1 MVVNHALV
9 SFVKEKNKKYVVD
22 IRKVIGFKP
31 RHQKDFN
38 ATKIYNVQ
46 WPVLDEDGL
55 KKEAPYEAK
64 ILCMA
69 EDLKSLRYTA
79 NEMKIRNLP
88 AELAQTQNVQL
99 SHNHEGHAS
108 RRRLKQLRDQ
118 QAAERQKVLMTQS
131 TVSGSSIGSAQR
143 RESVYLKSR
152 KRHSSGSHDHRP
164 EKMTPPAESYVR
176 STPHRKRASE
186 SVSPSKSTKEDLSH
200 SGSSRSS
207 GFQDRGLEKKKIPTS
222 REKSP
227 SVCFSRSNV
236 GSTQQRKQD
245 SSHTGRSRSSA
256 HSKPAKDCSSKPQTL
271 SVDEVARYILQ
282 DLEGEV
288 PLQRNGQ
295 GQVSVQLVYCRVLFL
310 GTSYLMVETWGP
322 KSLGERSVHG
332 VKNPFDHSRPTKL
345 KATPAKL
352 NVIVGFYRARLMH
365 EGMSKREHL
374 DMACKNMMQR
384 TMKDKFQES
393 SPRASKNRRAR
404 QKEKSKAKR
413 QLMFH
418 EEHHSWSN
426 EDDPPP
432 ISPQSVQEED
442 WDDNHLK
449 NVGVEVSSYD
459 HQSDD
464 NDDQEPLD
472 EGHHR
477 QDDNDQLLDSDEDF
491 SLFRKKGSGS
501 VNYDSD

>member
-1 MVVNHALV
+1 
-9 SFVKEKNKKYVVD
+9 
-22 IRKVIGFKP
+22 
-31 RHQKDFN
+31 
-38 ATKIYNVQ
+38 
-46 WPVLDEDGL
+46 
-55 KKEAPYEAK
+55 
-64 ILCMA
+64 
-69 EDLKSLRYTA
+69 
-79 NEMKIRNLP
+79 
-88 AELAQTQNVQL
+88 
-99 SHNHEGHAS
+99 
-108 RRRLKQLRDQ
+108 
-118 QAAERQKVLMTQS
+118 
-131 TVSGSSIGSAQR
+131 
-143 RESVYLKSR
+143 
-152 KRHSSGSHDHRP
+152 
-164 EKMTPPAESYVR
+164 MTPPAESNVR
-176 STPHRKRASE
+176 STPHRERASE

-227 SVCFSRSNV
+227 SVCFSKSYVRSTPHRERASESVSPSTSTKEDLSHSGRSHSSGFQDRGLEKKKIPTSREKSPSLSFSRSNV
-236 GSTQQRKQD
+236 GSTQLRKQD

-295 GQVSVQLVYCRVLFL
+295 GQVHL
-310 GTSYLMVETWGP
+310 GNGIWIHEENWEDRHNCNPRATIAVRDLMVETWGP

-384 TMKDKFQES
+384 TMKDKFQKS

-418 EEHHSWSN
+418 EEHHSGSS
-426 EDDPPP
+426 EDYPPP

-442 WDDNHLK
+442 WDDNHRK
-449 NVGVEVSSYD
+449 NVGMGVSSYD